1 MSVII
6 LVFIIIFLYIFTKEP
21 FTCECEANNT
31 CEACEACE
39 ANNTCEANNMART
52 QYNTATHVFGMGWK
66 F

>member
-6 LVFIIIFLYIFTKEP
+6 LVLIIIFLYIFTKETFSCP
-21 FTCECEANNT
+21 CKKSTNTCEANNT
-31 CEACEACE
+31 CEACEDDTAC
-39 ANNTCEANNMART
+39 T

>member
-6 LVFIIIFLYIFTKEP
+6 LVFIIIFLYIFTKET
-21 FTCECEANNT
+21 FTCPCNT

-39 ANNTCEANNMART
+39 DDTACT
-52 QYNTATHVFGMGWK
+52 QYNTVTRVLGPGWK